1 MKHVLFFLL
10 ATGLYL
16 SGFAQTDSTQ
26 PHIQISGY
34 GDIYYRYNFN
44 KNATDNKTSFT
55 NSQNAFE
62 LGMAS
67 VKFQGQYQK
76 AGFVA
81 DLGFGRREQ
90 EFAYHDEGIV
100 AAVKQLYV
108 DYAFS
113 DHFMLTMGS
122 FATHMG
128 WELVDPTGNVNYSM
142 SYCFSYGPFFHTGL
156 KADLNFGK
164 WTAMVGVFDPTDY
177 KTSFYEKYSG
187 MINNR
192 KNIGAQVTFAPVQMV
207 KIYLNYLEGKD
218 SSGTVNH
225 QIDPIFTWQLTPQ
238 LNVVLC
244 EYFSLYKVPAASTQ
258 NWTSSALYLNYTF
271 TPHFG
276 LALRSEYFTDKDGV
290 IAFSDADP
298 VTYSGGTNIWSFT
311 LSGNIHLGQLT
322 VIPEFRVDHA
332 DQTIFNKPDGAPTQS
347 TASVLVGAYYSF

>member
-1 MKHVLFFLL
+1 MKHFLLFLL
-10 ATGLYL
+10 ATGVSLT
-16 SGFAQTDSTQ
+16 GFAQTDSTH

-34 GDIYYRYNFN
+34 GDVYYQYNFN

-55 NSQNAFE
+55 NSQNSFE

-90 EFAYHDEGIV
+90 EFAYNDEGIT
-100 AAVKQLYV
+100 AAIKQLYV

-113 DHFMLTMGS
+113 DHVMLTMGS

-164 WTAMVGVFDPTDY
+164 WTAMAGIFDPTDH
-177 KTSFYEKYSG
+177 KTSFYQKYSG
-187 MINNR
+187 MLNNR
-192 KNIGAQVTFAPVQMV
+192 KNIGAQITFAPSQVV

-218 SSGTVNH
+218 STGTVNN
-225 QIDPIFTWQLTPQ
+225 QMNPILTWQVTSQ
-238 LNVVLC
+238 FNVVLC
-244 EYFSLYKVPAASTQ
+244 EYFSLYKSPATSAQS
-258 NWTSSALYLNYTF
+258 WSSSALYLNYTC
-271 TPHFG
+271 TPRFG
-276 LALRSEYFTDKDGV
+276 LALRSEYFADKDGV
-290 IAFSDADP
+290 IVFSDADP
-298 VTYSGGTNIWSFT
+298 VTYSGGAHIWSFT

-332 DQTIFNKPDGAPTQS
+332 DQTIFNKANGKPTQS
-347 TASVLVGAYYSF
+347 TAKWLMGAYYTF